1 VTAALSGTGAL
12 AGSCDTL
19 NGLSLPHGV
28 ITARESVAAGPMPL
42 LLEGPGMRRLY
53 LTVPAFC
60 RVSATLKPSPDSDI
74 KIEVW
79 LPESAWNGKFQAV
92 GNGAWAGT
100 IAYPAL
106 AAALNSGYASAST
119 DAGHVGNSGAFI
131 LGHPEKL
138 TDFAFRAVHE
148 MTVAAKSIV
157 QAYYGTAPKLS
168 YWNGCSTGGRQAFA
182 EAQRYPEDYDGI
194 IAGAPAGYT
203 THLQG
208 MQVWVEQATHQNEAS
223 YIPPEKYVLIHNAV
237 LAACDALDGVKDGV
251 LEDPR
256 RCKFDPGVLACKN
269 GDDASCLTAPQVD
282 LARKIYSGPGYV
294 FPGYEPGSELGW
306 ASHAGPK
313 PSDYSVGIFK
323 YAVFGNADW
332 NYLTF
337 DLRDVAKADQVASEM
352 NSIDLDL
359 RPFLKRGGKL
369 LQYHGWSDPGIPPLS
384 SVNYYNQVMEHMT
397 TVSTLAK
404 ASFYRLFMVPGMGHC
419 RGGEGTDTF
428 DMVSALE
435 RWVEEGKPP
444 EQIPASRIVGG
455 KVVRTRPLCP
465 YPQVAVYKGSGST
478 DDAANFSCRA
488 Q

>member
-1 VTAALSGTGAL
+1 
-12 AGSCDTL
+12 
-19 NGLSLPHGV
+19 
-28 ITARESVAAGPMPL
+28 MPL
-42 LLEGPGMRRLY
+42 SEGPGSRRLY

-60 RVSATLKPSPDSDI
+60 RISATLKPSPDSDI

-79 LPESAWNGKFQAV
+79 MPESGWNGKFQAV

-106 AAALNSGYASAST
+106 AAALNAGYATAST
-119 DAGHVGNSGAFI
+119 DTGHAGNTGVFI

-138 TDFAFRAVHE
+138 TDFAYRAVHE

-157 QAYYGTAPKLS
+157 NSYYGTAPKHS
-168 YWNGCSTGGRQAFA
+168 YWNGCSTGGRQALA

-208 MQVWVEQATHQNEAS
+208 MQVWVEQATHENESS
-223 YIPPEKYVLIHNAV
+223 YIPPAKYTLIHNAV

-251 LEDPR
+251 LEDPTL
-256 RCKFDPGVLACKN
+256 CKFDPRVLACRES
-269 GDDASCLTAPQVD
+269 DSASCLTDPQVE
-282 LARKIYSGPGYV
+282 LARKMYSGPGSV

-323 YAVFGNADW
+323 YAVFGDPDW

-337 DLRDVAKADQVASEM
+337 DLERDVDHADRVASDM
-352 NSIDLDL
+352 NAIDPNLK
-359 RPFLKRGGKL
+359 PFLVRGGKL

-384 SVNYYNQVMEHMT
+384 SVNYYNQVMEHMN
-397 TVSTLAK
+397 TVSSLMK

-435 RWVEEGKPP
+435 QWVEKGTAP
-444 EQIPASRIVGG
+444 EQIPASRIVDG

-478 DDAANFSCRA
+478 DDASNFLCRER
-488 Q
+488 